1 MSLNDEKKNIH
12 IKSKFVKSHSRY
24 KSYSSYHNIYK
35 SNSSSNKD
43 EQIIY
48 INDKKSNDNN
58 IPFFILFNGKLK
70 KNKFNNNLELTTFEK
85 ILFFILIIL
94 NAIQFGIFLRYF
106 DFVNN
111 KNLFFNKLPYYIKV
125 ITILL
130 WKFQIILLFFMI
142 YYFYFGFIYKNE
154 FSQLVEYENIDSL
167 NVSLFS
173 YYLESSNL
181 YRAIELSFE
190 GNFIYSILG
199 FFQSFIL
206 MISCFYNTFGLCYLF
221 NSLSNIIPFFT
232 GDLISKSFK
241 DKKKIYLFFSFI
253 LILLGIFFLFTTI
266 HNIYSIAILIILLII
281 SFLSQKLNQSYYYQ
295 KFQDESPFNL
305 IFSNYLNYTI
315 ITSIIL
321 SLYCL
326 YKKKCY
332 IFLFFG
338 YLFNIK
344 LFTFALIDFGILG
357 AVYIQLVIFTSFSN
371 KKIRIIKTLKYY
383 ELILNDL
390 MGVYFF
396 KKYKNPYNMTYIF
409 GLLQCSF
416 GMIIIDYIDK
426 VKLMLKKYF

>member
-1 MSLNDEKKNIH
+1 MSSYEEKKIINK
-12 IKSKFVKSHSRY
+12 KSKFLKSHTHY
-24 KSYSSYHNIYK
+24 KSNSSIQNTYK

-48 INDKKSNDNN
+48 INDKKTKESNL
-58 IPFFILFNGKLK
+58 PFYILFNKQSK
-70 KNKFNNNLELTTFEK
+70 KNKFNNNLELSTFEK
-85 ILFFILIIL
+85 ILYFLLVILST
-94 NAIQFGIFLRYF
+94 IQFGIFLKYF
-106 DFVNN
+106 DFVND
-111 KNLFFNKLPYYIKV
+111 KNLFFNKLPYFIQV

-241 DKKKIYLFFSFI
+241 DKKKTYLFFSFI
-253 LILLGIFFLFTTI
+253 LILLGLIFLFTTI
-266 HNIYSIAILIILLII
+266 NNIYSIIILIILFFV
-281 SFLSQKLNQSYYYQ
+281 SFLSHKLNQSYYYQ

-321 SLYCL
+321 SVYCL

>member
-1 MSLNDEKKNIH
+1 MSSYEEKKIINK
-12 IKSKFVKSHSRY
+12 KSKFLKSHTHY
-24 KSYSSYHNIYK
+24 KSNSSIQNTYK

-48 INDKKSNDNN
+48 INDKKTKESNL
-58 IPFFILFNGKLK
+58 PFYILFNKQSK
-70 KNKFNNNLELTTFEK
+70 KNKFNNNLELSTFEK
-85 ILFFILIIL
+85 ILYFLLVILST
-94 NAIQFGIFLRYF
+94 IQFGIFLKYF
-106 DFVNN
+106 DFVND
-111 KNLFFNKLPYYIKV
+111 KNLFFKKLPYFIQV

-130 WKFQIILLFFMI
+130 WKFQMILLFFMI
-142 YYFYFGFIYKNE
+142 YYFYFGFIYQTE
-154 FSQLVEYENIDSL
+154 FSQIVEYENNDSL
-167 NVSLFS
+167 NISLFS
-173 YYLESSNL
+173 YYIESSNL
-181 YRAIELSFE
+181 YRAIELSIE
-190 GNFIYSILG
+190 GNFIYSIIG

-253 LILLGIFFLFTTI
+253 LILLGLIFLFTTI

-281 SFLSQKLNQSYYYQ
+281 SFLSQKINQNYFYQ

-305 IFSNYLNYTI
+305 IFSNYFNYTI